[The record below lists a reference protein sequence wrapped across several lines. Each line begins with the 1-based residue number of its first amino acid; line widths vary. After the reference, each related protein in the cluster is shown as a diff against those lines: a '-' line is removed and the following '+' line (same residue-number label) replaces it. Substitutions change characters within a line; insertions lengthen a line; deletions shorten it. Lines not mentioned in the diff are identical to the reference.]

1 MRVVKVYGGLF
12 LATGVPF
19 GLFMG
24 LALGALYAV
33 ADLGDGFSEG
43 LLVGLVGGGLFGLL
57 MALTLG
63 TMQLLGFRDAP
74 RGLSLSPRQTREVPV
89 ANGPDLADRVV
100 SALRSLPAEVTA
112 VDVPA
117 GRYVARRG
125 TSWKSWGED
134 IVVQLSGDPTQP
146 VATVSSRPRLGTT
159 LIDYGRGRR
168 NVDHVVAAL
177 SAPAPTVGQELRP

>member
-1 MRVVKVYGGLF
+1 MRVIKVYGGLF

-24 LALGALYAV
+24 MVLGALYGV
-33 ADLGDGFSEG
+33 ADLGEGFPEG
-43 LLVGLVGGGLFGLL
+43 LVVGAAAGVVFGLL

-74 RGLSLSPRQTREVPV
+74 KGLSLSPRQTREIPV

-100 SALRSLPAEVTA
+100 AALRSLPAEVTT

-125 TSWKSWGED
+125 VSWKSWGED
-134 IVVQLSGDPTQP
+134 VVVQLSGDPAHP
-146 VATVSSRPRLGTT
+146 VATVSSRPRLATT

-168 NVDHVVAAL
+168 NVEHVVAAL
-177 SAPAPTVGQELRP
+177 PTGQGVRS